1 MAVRVV
7 ALAALLALAA
17 AGARA
22 SNDEG
27 DALYALRQRLRD
39 PNGVLQSWDPT
50 LVNPCTWFHVT
61 CNQASRVERLDL
73 GNSNIS
79 GSLGPELGRLVNLK
93 YLYAPMSIQEF
104 FFCSSDGE

>member
-1 MAVRVV
+1 MAAR
-7 ALAALLALAA
+7 AGALLAALIAVAA
-17 AGARA
+17 SGVTFA

-61 CNQASRVERLDL
+61 CNQASRVERL
-73 GNSNIS
+73 
-79 GSLGPELGRLVNLK
+79 
-93 YLYAPMSIQEF
+93 
-104 FFCSSDGE
+104 